1 MKKKK
6 VKTYSD
12 NDFYIIPFKD
22 PNLYHR
28 EDLKDLTKEELIK
41 LFTKSSKENGNYLW
55 RIKYLTDLINYLGEL
70 SKSTR
75 KYNNNLFF
83 KMMYIGVYN
92 KVRNKY
98 KTHSATAANLDK
110 DDDYKLLLQFGSLS
124 KRWIGDDLKRKEIE
138 GELRNYKGH
147 TDRYFKY
154 LKEYKIM
161 RYSDLP
167 ITEAEIQ
174 ELKEQA
180 KDHDTHLELPDE

>member
-6 VKTYSD
+6 FYKD
-12 NDFYIIPFKD
+12 DDFYLIPFKEKS
-22 PNLYHR
+22 LYHR
-28 EDLKDLTKEELIK
+28 EDLKLLTKEELIK
-41 LFTKSSKENGNYLW
+41 LFTQESRENGKHLW
-55 RIKYLTDLINYLGEL
+55 RIRYLTDLINYLGEL

-92 KVRNKY
+92 KVRRKY
-98 KTHSATAANLDK
+98 RTHATTAANLDK

-124 KRWIGDDLKRKEIE
+124 KRWVGDDIKKKETE
-138 GELRNYKGH
+138 GEERNYKGH
-147 TDRYFKY
+147 TDRYYKY

-161 RYSDLP
+161 RYWDPP
-167 ITEAEIQ
+167 ITEAEIE
-174 ELKEQA
+174 ELKKQA

>member
-6 VKTYSD
+6 VKKYID
-12 NDFYIIPFKD
+12 NDFYLIPFKD

-28 EDLKDLTKEELIK
+28 EDLKNLTKEELIK
-41 LFTKSSKENGNYLW
+41 LFTQASRENGNNLW
-55 RIKYLTDLINYLGEL
+55 RVRYLTDLINHLGEL
-70 SKSTR
+70 SKSAR

-92 KVRNKY
+92 KVRKKY
-98 KTHSATAANLDK
+98 RTHAATAANLAK
-110 DDDYKLLLQFGSLS
+110 DEDYKLLLQFGSLS
-124 KRWIGDDLKRKEIE
+124 KRWVGDDIKKKEIE
-138 GELRNYKGH
+138 GEERNYKGH

-161 RYSDLP
+161 RYWDPP
-167 ITEAEIQ
+167 ITEAEIE

-180 KDHDTHLELPDE
+180 KDHDAHLELPDE